1 MARTRG
7 VTARAGAEK
16 VNSPRSFV
24 GAVLEVPTI
33 DTAAPATG
41 PPLSALVTRPVMV
54 RCWAQ
59 PSATPAQA
67 SRADT
72 RRLLRGTT
80 VPPSRVSRFSPELE
94 KVLLR
99 CTAFREAARGAS
111 PWWRPAPEP
120 CAGR

>member
-1 MARTRG
+1 MARTRT
-7 VTARAGAEK
+7 VTARAGADR

-41 PPLSALVTRPVMV
+41 PPLTALVTRPVMV
-54 RCWAQ
+54 RCWAH

-72 RRLLRGTT
+72 RSLLRGTT
-80 VPPSRVSRFSPELE
+80 VPPPRVRRFSPEPD
-94 KVLLR
+94 KVMLR
-99 CTAFREAARGAS
+99 GTAYPG
-111 PWWRPAPEP
+111 PA
-120 CAGR
+120 